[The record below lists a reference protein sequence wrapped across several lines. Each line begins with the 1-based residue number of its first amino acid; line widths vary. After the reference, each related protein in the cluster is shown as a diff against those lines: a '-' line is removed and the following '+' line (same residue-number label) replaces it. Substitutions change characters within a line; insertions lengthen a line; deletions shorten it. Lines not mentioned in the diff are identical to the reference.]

1 MKNENVYMKK
11 SEERE
16 FGYEFARRFLAMQEL
31 IENIKEQK
39 DKFLDGENGEITMGE
54 IQYLLAKYE
63 MEVE

>member
-31 IENIKEQK
+31 IENIKLERLPEGK
-39 DKFLDGENGEITMGE
+39 ILTSEELEKL
-54 IQYLLAKYE
+54 KYTFGILE
-63 MEVE
+63 KVD

>member
-31 IENIKEQK
+31 IENIKLKRLPEGK
-39 DKFLDGENGEITMGE
+39 ILTSEELEKL
-54 IQYLLAKYE
+54 KYTFGILE
-63 MEVE
+63 KVD

>member
-1 MKNENVYMKK
+1 MKNETYMKK

-16 FGYEFARRFLAMQEL
+16 FGYEFARRFLKMEEL
-31 IENIKEQK
+31 IEKIKEQK

-54 IQYLLAKYE
+54 IQYLLAEYE